1 MVCVRFGI
9 VLDLLF
15 PILLVVFVDDSLWM
29 CGLYSQFG
37 DGLCWGLVVVGLVVV
52 LFSVVVFL
60 RLWVWFRSW
69 LWFVLV
75 GLVIMVWVWLL

>member
-15 PILLVVFVDDSLWM
+15 PILLVVFVDDFLWM

-37 DGLCWGLVVVGLVVV
+37 DGLCW
-52 LFSVVVFL
+52 
-60 RLWVWFRSW
+60 
-69 LWFVLV
+69 
-75 GLVIMVWVWLL
+75 